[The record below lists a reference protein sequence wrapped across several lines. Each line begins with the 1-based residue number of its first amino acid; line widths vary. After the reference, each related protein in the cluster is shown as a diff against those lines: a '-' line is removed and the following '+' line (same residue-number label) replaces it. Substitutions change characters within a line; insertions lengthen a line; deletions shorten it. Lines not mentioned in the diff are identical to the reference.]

1 MSTKFSAWLHA
12 FRLRTLPLAL
22 SSIITGSF
30 AAYSKSFNGFVFGL
44 AILTTLL
51 LQILSNLAN
60 DFGDSEKGTDND
72 DRIGPKRAIQ
82 AGLLSFSE
90 MKTAIIVNVML
101 CLVAGIALIYL
112 ALGIKP
118 ITLFFFILGL
128 AAIAAAIK
136 YTVGKGAYGYSG
148 LGDVFVFLFFGVVG
162 VNGSYYLQTQQFNP
176 FVFFLGITIGCFS
189 VGVLNLNNMRDRESD
204 AKANKNTL
212 VVKIG
217 LRFAKYYQS
226 ALILFGLGAAIYYLY
241 YNATAWIAYLP
252 VLVFPV
258 FLLLNTQIAKVEN
271 PKDFDPFLKK
281 LALSTFA
288 FSIFFALGQLFL

>member
-1 MSTKFSAWLHA
+1 MNSKLSAWLHA

-30 AAYSKSFNGFVFGL
+30 AAYTVSFNWAVFAL

-60 DFGDSEKGTDND
+60 DFGDSEKGADNE

-82 AGLLSFSE
+82 AGMLSFAE
-90 MKTAIIVNVML
+90 IRTAIVVNVIL
-101 CLVAGIALIYL
+101 CLISGIGLIYL
-112 ALGIKP
+112 ALGIQLV
-118 ITLFFFILGL
+118 TLFFFLLGL

-162 VNGSYYLQTQQFNP
+162 VNGSYYLQAHTFSP
-176 FVFFLGITIGCFS
+176 LVFFLGITIGFFS
-189 VGVLNLNNMRDRESD
+189 AGVLNLNNMRDRESD

-217 LRFAKYYQS
+217 LRFAKYYQT
-226 ALILFGLGAAIYYLY
+226 ALIIFGLGGALYYLFHT
-241 YNATAWIAYLP
+241 ATAWVAYLP

-258 FLLLNTQIAKVEN
+258 LLLLNSKINNVEN

-288 FSIFFALGQLFL
+288 FSVLFAIGQVFL

>member
-1 MSTKFSAWLHA
+1 MTTKFSAWLHA

-22 SSIITGSF
+22 SSIVTGSF
-30 AAYSKSFNGFVFGL
+30 AAYTKSFDGWVFGL

-82 AGLLSFSE
+82 AGLLSFNE
-90 MKTAIIVNVML
+90 MKAAIIINVFL
-101 CLVAGIALIYL
+101 CLIAGVALIYF

-136 YTVGKGAYGYSG
+136 YTMGKGAYGYSG

-162 VNGSYYLQTQQFNP
+162 VNGSYYLQTQEFNP

-189 VGVLNLNNMRDRESD
+189 AAVLNLNNMRDRESD

-226 ALILFGLGAAIYYLY
+226 VLLLFGLGAACYYVY
-241 YNATAWIAYLP
+241 YTAMSWMAYLP
-252 VLVFPV
+252 VLVFPM
-258 FLLLNTQIAKVEN
+258 FLLLNAQISKVKN

-288 FSIFFALGQLFL
+288 FSILFALGQVFL